1 MKAHL
6 HQNICAKQL
15 INAFSNESLA
25 GIAHLTVLNAEWLNT
40 FLKIHATLLHRRK
53 KKTTM
58 QRQCSESQPV
68 YTEIKNRI
76 K

>member
-40 FLKIHATLLHRRK
+40 FLKIHATLIHRRK
-53 KKTTM
+53 KK
-58 QRQCSESQPV
+58 QRCKDSVVNLNQF
-68 YTEIKNRI
+68 ILK
-76 K
+76 